1 MSVMVIIWST
11 LSSMFHSF
19 YLMEFKHWS
28 FSYHLEMQRHCC
40 YFLNP
45 NAANNFNNFGCVCI
59 SDYPVYYL
67 FQGFHISM
75 HAHWIGHWPTIEVKS
90 IRSNLAVNYLFI
102 EFNEVII
109 FIYLFIDCC
118 SLFFWPNKSGD
129 SGRFWRIAQ
138 CNFCVVHTGLRTSKM
153 AEIPTLWNWNF
164 HLAFFAFRSMPMRLD
179 FYNLCS
185 LCVDLN

>member
-28 FSYHLEMQRHCC
+28 FSYHLAMQRHCC

-109 FIYLFIDCC
+109 FIYLFVDCC
-118 SLFFWPNKSGD
+118 SLFFGQTKAVILVDFGELLNAIFVLCTQAYALRKWQKFH
-129 SGRFWRIAQ
+129 RF
-138 CNFCVVHTGLRTSKM
+138 
-153 AEIPTLWNWNF
+153 EIEIF
-164 HLAFFAFRSMPMRLD
+164 I
-179 FYNLCS
+179 
-185 LCVDLN
+185 